1 MAASLSRPDP
11 SSPASVAEASFSTA
25 RRGFSPDEVRAF
37 LVSVAAEMGRLHER
51 ERQLEAEL
59 RRAEE
64 AATEVELD
72 DDTVTKLLG
81 EETLRV
87 LQTARESASQ
97 IRVRAEENA
106 ARTVREAAEEANR
119 LRQDIEVE
127 VARKRQDATSDA
139 EAEVALAKQQGRE
152 MVNEA
157 RAYRERVLAD
167 LDRRTTLARQQ
178 IEELIHG
185 RDRLLQVFE
194 RARLVAVD
202 VTSELKAVDSPDEL
216 VNLAPTTG
224 PVPIMVPQQRRPEPE
239 PEPTE
244 EPSADLD
251 ATDAID
257 VPVVDDTIDD
267 DTRTDDTRTDETAAV
282 EPDTGEVTD
291 AANAMDDAE
300 PTSDEAVSTDDM
312 ETDDAAGDV
321 ETVDDAD
328 ELADD
333 ADDADDAAT
342 VNDTDEQTDDAPR
355 EANDD
360 DTNVVSLFRGRPSPT
375 ETAVADD
382 HPSTEEPVV
391 THDDTVDDS
400 IDHTDH
406 TDETAHTADTA
417 GTADESDD
425 KPDVGGIFER
435 LRHEVPAAATTVERS
450 EDEQVT
456 DDTSDDTVDDARG
469 VAADDTGE
477 PTAFSRRDETIVPL
491 IVAGARRLKRVL
503 ADEQNGALDTLRRRE
518 PVIALDAVV
527 PALDDHAATYLEALA
542 DDLMTAAVAGAA
554 ELGVR
559 DSKTLRTKLRKA
571 GALDGAHDRV
581 RLALVTPLRD
591 RLGRAVADG
600 DGDNDE
606 ITKRVRAVYREWK
619 TQHIDDQ
626 LDDVFRRA
634 FAGGLAAVVEPGTP
648 LVWTIDPSTSACP
661 DCEDNSLSGAVP
673 AGDAFPTGHQSAP
686 AHPGCRCLTLPS
698 G

>member
-25 RRGFSPDEVRAF
+25 RRGFNADEVRAF
-37 LVSVAAEMGRLHER
+37 LVSVAAEMGRLQER

-64 AATEVELD
+64 AVTDVELD
-72 DDTVTKLLG
+72 EDTVTRLLG

-106 ARTVREAAEEANR
+106 ARTLREAAEEANR

-202 VTSELKAVDSPDEL
+202 VTTELKAVDSPDEL
-216 VNLAPTTG
+216 VNLSPTTG
-224 PVPIMVPQQRRPEPE
+224 PVPIMVPHQRRPEPDPE
-239 PEPTE
+239 PEPAVDID
-244 EPSADLD
+244 S
-251 ATDAID
+251 TDAID
-257 VPVVDDTIDD
+257 VPDLTDTIDD
-267 DTRTDDTRTDETAAV
+267 DTGSDDTEPVTTETVVDEVQTAVDEDDPAADDAPDAESVDTVDTVEIVESASDEIIDDDRTPDDSDDTIAEADEGPIETDDTIAETDE
-282 EPDTGEVTD
+282 EPV
-291 AANAMDDAE
+291 
-300 PTSDEAVSTDDM
+300 
-312 ETDDAAGDV
+312 
-321 ETVDDAD
+321 
-328 ELADD
+328 
-333 ADDADDAAT
+333 
-342 VNDTDEQTDDAPR
+342 DEQR
-355 EANDD
+355 GD
-360 DTNVVSLFRGRPSPT
+360 DTNVVSLFRGRPTPV

-382 HPSTEEPVV
+382 HPSTEVPVV
-391 THDDTVDDS
+391 TDDTP
-400 IDHTDH
+400 
-406 TDETAHTADTA
+406 AP
-417 GTADESDD
+417 ADERSD

-435 LRHEVPAAATTVERS
+435 LRHEVPQASTTVET
-450 EDEQVT
+450 EQPVVDEAAAVDVPADSAP
-456 DDTSDDTVDDARG
+456 DDRTA
-469 VAADDTGE
+469 TGDE
-477 PTAFSRRDETIVPL
+477 PDGEAVETPTPFSRRDEAIVPL

-503 ADEQNGALDTLRRRE
+503 ADEQNEALDTLRQRE
-518 PVIALDAVV
+518 PVIALEAVA
-527 PALDDHAATYLEALA
+527 PALDNHAGAYTAALA
-542 DDLMTAAVAGAA
+542 DELLEAAVAGAA
-554 ELGVR
+554 EAGAS
-559 DSKTLRTKLRKA
+559 DTKTLRNKLAKA
-571 GALDGAHDRV
+571 GALDDAHERL

-591 RLGRAVADG
+591 RLGRAIADG
-600 DGDNDE
+600 DGDNDD

-619 TQHIDDQ
+619 TQHIDDE

-634 FAGGLAAVVEPGTP
+634 FAGGLAVTVEPGTP

-673 AGDAFPTGHQSAP
+673 AGEAFPTGHQAAP
-686 AHPGCRCLTLPS
+686 AHPGCRCLTLPQS
-698 G
+698 